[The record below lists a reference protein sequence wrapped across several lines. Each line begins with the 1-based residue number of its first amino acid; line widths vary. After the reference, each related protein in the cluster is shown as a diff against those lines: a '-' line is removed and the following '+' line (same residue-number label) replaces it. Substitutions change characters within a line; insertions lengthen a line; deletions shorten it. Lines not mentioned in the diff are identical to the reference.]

1 MGQWVRADLRPATGT
16 RGDAY
21 ASPSPVP
28 VYVCRDEDE
37 ALGCFRAAPAL
48 ACAVCAVPQP
58 AQTRRLLKRRR
69 GRRAH
74 VLVLFRQPDGSV
86 GFDALRSV
94 AVAVV
99 GDGDGVA
106 CEASAR
112 DAGALAAAVEALEHR
127 REETQ
132 TLRLAVKNE
141 RRASAF
147 RRLGERLGLIRAG
160 PGAAVA
166 PAVAPPPAVDDATV
180 ASLRAL
186 MAGGET
192 ASAARALREAPP
204 AAAAAALAAALAT
217 GGPEVA
223 WAAAAVADRAACD
236 DVPLIRAWA
245 ARCAVRRPRE
255 PPSRASLDEADVAEY
270 DDVAELGAQR
280 RSSSGAAED
289 APARSLALPN
299 LRLGR
304 LSPQGEGLR
313 TFQSSAR
320 AGVGSARDHSARR
333 VGDSARRAT
342 HRSARLSTADGSTH
356 RGRAERLPPAEAFA
370 AAPCDASELAAFAGK
385 ALDDAPPAL
394 DDDTL
399 SKLDAW
405 AIAEAAALLDRG
417 DGAPPSGSA
426 LAPASGAAADA
437 VAAACRLLAASLSK
451 ATADA
456 ALQFAYEAFGA
467 LVLGRAAPAAAAAL
481 AADAARALGTSAAS
495 EARRR
500 CRLLDD
506 GERAR
511 PGDVEFAKRCAG
523 ERALA
528 LRFARGR
535 RDAGDLGVAA
545 LRAAARSAARSPHC
559 APATREALVLVRP
572 DALHA
577 AAAGGA
583 AAADFVSKL
592 LGGDAE
598 RDDFFG
604 EEASCLTALRRHVEY
619 CLDEAQPDHVVLHGL
634 DAVHVLLD
642 AARKTDG
649 HAAALS
655 AVASLAL
662 RGGWGLGGPLAVVAS
677 RLDDP
682 RRGSDAVVAAALRPS
697 TLALLAAADGDVADC
712 APAFVPLHVEALRD
726 ADGAGHLLGGA
737 REASIAQ
744 LRSLL
749 LLAARARPGDCVD
762 AFRFCDAVPW
772 LLELLGPPD
781 CSRSLAASSR
791 EPSTPVALEPLAA
804 SFEAGDGV
812 LVRAEAKNGRER
824 WFKATVEQRDGD
836 AYDIAWKSG
845 GGEMGVPAERV
856 RAPRGDRR
864 RPPSGAPPR
873 PRPTTPAFARVLDGG
888 LCSPRAP
895 PGAQRVPALRLSPVG
910 PAPPDGFD
918 DLWCLDVPVGAA
930 SSRPATDRSGAG
942 LSLDVAS
949 ARRMTRSL
957 SIGGGDEPT
966 PSLSCITGGALS
978 PSPRTPGDPL
988 LEFDVPPLLPGDA
1001 TPRAASRRRRAP
1013 PALDDDEL
1021 HELVVTLLLVLAVG
1035 RSSGGG
1041 ELEPAFCTAHP
1052 LSDTGTGI
1060 RSHPDRRLSASALRS
1075 LNESPMTP
1083 TGLRPEHR
1091 RSHGALTGRS
1101 QSLTA
1106 RSLSARSALVSARG
1120 SPDGASSE
1128 GNAQLLEVGT
1138 EGSALGFHLLD
1149 ALHRH
1154 CNGGDRAA
1162 AVDRCLAGV
1171 ARRLEAWG
1179 AAAPGSG
1186 RPAGCLRLL
1195 RLLRE
1200 ARGDAG
1206 AALRKALGREHI
1218 ADAVLG
1224 RGRFGVV
1231 VALDGATCAKLLRR
1245 ERSHRDRSVAHGVF
1259 AEVSALARLKE
1270 TDAAPRLLD
1279 FGVVDDCYVLVL
1291 ERCAHGTLFD
1301 WREARKSA
1309 GSLTDG
1315 DCRSYARVFAKV
1327 ARRVAACAE
1336 RRVVHLDLKLENVLL
1351 RGDPLDGPDGALCV
1365 CDFGEARLLGP
1376 SGDARITRAHGTE
1389 AVAAPEVVLGVQQ
1402 SAAGQAAPVGPPAD
1416 VWALGCLLYELVA
1429 GRKLFE
1435 AAVASDWPLFFVTLT
1450 NEAAPLPHEAALEP
1464 LTHLA
1469 CKPALLDLLQ
1479 TALRRDPAARD
1490 TAGQLAANADLF
1502 ADGRPLV
1509 LRPAPPGPP
1518 RRLSSV

>member
-37 ALGCFRAAPAL
+37 ALGCFRAAPEL

-69 GRRAH
+69 GRRA
-74 VLVLFRQPDGSV
+74 R
-86 GFDALRSV
+86 LR
-94 AVAVV
+94 
-99 GDGDGVA
+99 G
-106 CEASAR
+106 R
-112 DAGALAAAVEALEHR
+112 
-127 REETQ
+127 
-132 TLRLAVKNE
+132 
-141 RRASAF
+141 
-147 RRLGERLGLIRAG
+147 
-160 PGAAVA
+160 
-166 PAVAPPPAVDDATV
+166 
-180 ASLRAL
+180 
-186 MAGGET
+186 
-192 ASAARALREAPP
+192 
-204 AAAAAALAAALAT
+204 
-217 GGPEVA
+217 
-223 WAAAAVADRAACD
+223 
-236 DVPLIRAWA
+236 
-245 ARCAVRRPRE
+245 AVRR
-255 PPSRASLDEADVAEY
+255 AKL
-270 DDVAELGAQR
+270 
-280 RSSSGAAED
+280 
-289 APARSLALPN
+289 
-299 LRLGR
+299 
-304 LSPQGEGLR
+304 
-313 TFQSSAR
+313 
-320 AGVGSARDHSARR
+320 ARR
-333 VGDSARRAT
+333 
-342 HRSARLSTADGSTH
+342 
-356 RGRAERLPPAEAFA
+356 RGQGA
-370 AAPCDASELAAFAGK
+370 
-385 ALDDAPPAL
+385 DDAPPAL

-417 DGAPPSGSA
+417 DGALPTGSA
-426 LAPASGAAADA
+426 LARRAGAAADA
-437 VAAACRLLAASLSK
+437 VAGLPPPRGSLSK

-456 ALQFAYEAFGA
+456 ALAFAYEAFGA
-467 LVLGRAAPAAAAAL
+467 LVLGGAAPAAAAAL
-481 AADAARALGTSAAS
+481 AADAAARARGVRAKRGPAPLPPPRRRRARA
-495 EARRR
+495 ARRR
-500 CRLLDD
+500 RVREALRR
-506 GERAR
+506 GARAR
-511 PGDVEFAKRCAG
+511 APL
-523 ERALA
+523 RA
-528 LRFARGR
+528 GR
-535 RDAGDLGVAA
+535 RDAGDVGVAA
-545 LRAAARSAARSPHC
+545 LGQRPERARPSRTR

-604 EEASCLTALRRHVEY
+604 EEASCLRG
-619 CLDEAQPDHVVLHGL
+619 P
-634 DAVHVLLD
+634 
-642 AARKTDG
+642 AA
-649 HAAALS
+649 
-655 AVASLAL
+655 
-662 RGGWGLGGPLAVVAS
+662 
-677 RLDDP
+677 P
-682 RRGSDAVVAAALRPS
+682 R
-697 TLALLAAADGDVADC
+697 
-712 APAFVPLHVEALRD
+712 
-726 ADGAGHLLGGA
+726 
-737 REASIAQ
+737 
-744 LRSLL
+744 
-749 LLAARARPGDCVD
+749 RPGDCVD

-781 CSRSLAASSR
+781 CRRSLAASSR

-812 LVRAEAKNGRER
+812 L
-824 WFKATVEQRDGD
+824 
-836 AYDIAWKSG
+836 
-845 GGEMGVPAERV
+845 
-856 RAPRGDRR
+856 
-864 RPPSGAPPR
+864 
-873 PRPTTPAFARVLDGG
+873 
-888 LCSPRAP
+888 
-895 PGAQRVPALRLSPVG
+895 RVPALRLSPAG
-910 PAPPDGFD
+910 PAPPDGVD
-918 DLWCLDVPVGAA
+918 DLWCLDVPVGAE
-930 SSRPATDRSGAG
+930 SSRPATDGAA
-942 LSLDVAS
+942 LASARVASAS

-966 PSLSCITGGALS
+966 PSLSCITGGAPS

-988 LEFDVPPLLPGDA
+988 LEFDVPPLLPA
-1001 TPRAASRRRRAP
+1001 TRRARAPRRRRRA

-1035 RSSGGG
+1035 RSSEGG

-1106 RSLSARSALVSARG
+1106 RSLLSARSAL
-1120 SPDGASSE
+1120 
-1128 GNAQLLEVGT
+1128 VGT

-1154 CNGGDRAA
+1154 CNGGDARGGRGPVPRGRRAA
-1162 AVDRCLAGV
+1162 LGGLESRGAGLRA
-1171 ARRLEAWG
+1171 ARGVPAAP
-1179 AAAPGSG
+1179 AAAPGGAG
-1186 RPAGCLRLL
+1186 RRRRRAAGRA
-1195 RLLRE
+1195 
-1200 ARGDAG
+1200 ARD
-1206 AALRKALGREHI
+1206 RGR
-1218 ADAVLG
+1218 VLG
-1224 RGRFGVV
+1224 GRFGVV

-1259 AEVSALARLKE
+1259 AEVSALARLGDS
-1270 TDAAPRLLD
+1270 DAAPRLLD

-1291 ERCAHGTLFD
+1291 ERCAQGTLFD
-1301 WREARKSA
+1301 WREARKRS
-1309 GSLTDG
+1309 GPPTDG
-1315 DCRSYARVFAKV
+1315 DCLAYARVFAKV

-1365 CDFGEARLLGP
+1365 CDFGEARLLGAA
-1376 SGDARITRAHGTE
+1376 GDARITRAHGTE

-1402 SAAGQAAPVGPPAD
+1402 SGTGQAAPVGPPAD

-1435 AAVASDWPLFFVTLT
+1435 DAVASDWPLFFVTLS